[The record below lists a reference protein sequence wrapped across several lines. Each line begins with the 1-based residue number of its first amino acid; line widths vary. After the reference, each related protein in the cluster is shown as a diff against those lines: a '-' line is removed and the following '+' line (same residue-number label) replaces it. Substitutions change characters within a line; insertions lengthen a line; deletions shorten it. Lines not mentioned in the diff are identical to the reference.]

1 MIKIYSAQW
10 LVPVSTPPVECGAVA
25 VDGAR
30 IVGVGTK
37 DEVINRFPAA
47 EREDFG
53 AAAITPGFVNAH
65 SHLELTAMRGFLE
78 REEGD
83 FFAWLMRLTVARRDH
98 LTAEDLRDAA
108 TWGAVE
114 AARAGVTCLGDAAY
128 EGAAPL
134 AALKAV
140 GLRGIVFQE
149 TINPDPA
156 QADAEFEKLRAAV
169 ARLRAGET
177 ELARVGVSPHAP
189 YSVSP
194 ELIELTSG
202 FAESEGLPVMIHAAE
217 SEAEDQLIRDGRGI
231 FALGFPARGI
241 EWRAAG
247 VSPVGH
253 LARLGLLGP
262 RVLLAHCVRVSDED
276 IETIRASGAA
286 VAHCPKSNAKL
297 GHGRAPY
304 EKFSSLRLGLGSDS
318 VASNNTCDMLEEA
331 RFALLAA
338 RAATGSERLGE
349 LTAERALRDATT
361 GGADA
366 LGLADCGAL
375 AEGKAADLAV
385 VRLDGA
391 HQSPAHDPVRALIFS
406 SSGRD
411 VTLTVV
417 GGREVYRDARVQG
430 VDEER
435 LGARMREVR
444 EKLAGA

>member
-1 MIKIYSAQW
+1 MIKIYTAQW
-10 LVPVSTPPVECGAVA
+10 IVPVSSPPFEGGAVA
-25 VDGAR
+25 VEGAR
-30 IVGVGTK
+30 IAGVGTRADVVK
-37 DEVINRFPAA
+37 RFPDAVA
-47 EREDFG
+47 EDFG
-53 AAAITPGFVNAH
+53 EAAITPGFVNAH

-78 REEGD
+78 PEEGD
-83 FFAWLMRLTVARRDH
+83 FFAWLGRLTVARRER

-108 TWGAVE
+108 TWGACE
-114 AARAGVTCLGDAAY
+114 AARAGVTCMGDAAY
-128 EGAAPL
+128 EGEASL

-149 TINPDPA
+149 TIHPDPA
-156 QADAEFEKLRAAV
+156 RADAELETLRAKV
-169 ARLRAGET
+169 ERLRAGET

-194 ELIELTSG
+194 KLIELTVR
-202 FAESEGLPVMIHAAE
+202 FAESEGLPLMIHAAE
-217 SEAEDQLIRDGRGI
+217 SEAEDQFVRDGEGI
-231 FALGFPARGI
+231 FALGLAARGI

-247 VSPVGH
+247 VSPVQH

-262 RVLLAHCVRVSDED
+262 RALLAHCVRVSDED

-304 EKFSSLRLGLGSDS
+304 EKFAPLRRGLGSDS

-331 RFALLAA
+331 RFALLVA
-338 RAATGSERLGE
+338 RAATNSERLAE
-349 LTAERALRDATT
+349 LTAARALGDATL
-361 GGADA
+361 GGARA
-366 LGLADCGAL
+366 LGLDVCGAL
-375 AEGKAADLAV
+375 AEGQAADLAV

-391 HQSPAHDPVRALIFS
+391 HQTPAHDPARALVFS

-411 VTLTVV
+411 VVLTVV
-417 GGREVYRDARVQG
+417 AGREVYRDGRVQG

-435 LGARMREVR
+435 LSERLREIR
-444 EKLAGA
+444 GKLAGA